1 MGQKNSSRM
10 SARGLL
16 GAAGLLGVAGVG
28 ADGLLVRADGVRVRL
43 LALGGVNALA
53 AGDGECER
61 VCEGMQRVAGRLAVG
76 QSLQLCGSARLLDV
90 RGLAAG
96 ERQLCEQAAA
106 VAELDGRGA
115 LAGAMRRLGGAA
127 EESLLGQAEAACALS
142 VRWVLACPWRGKTVR
157 AGRWGSR
164 GDDMAAADELLLSYV
179 EGIAGELESC
189 GIGARLMGGGEVLDL
204 LCERFSPGFDGLPVS
219 FTHAH
224 LLGADGPGGGGAAAA
239 AVAGAVCR
247 GRVDFSDRSLVRL
260 GGWLE
265 RVQHVSLPPERTW
278 VGWLLHAMQCA
289 APWSVSVHVTATDRL
304 RERSAQKRRYKRMY
318 GVNRGVE
325 GRGRPVDADAAQRER
340 EAGELVEELAA
351 SAGAGIYRMSV
362 YVSVREPAGDARRL
376 DGLCRDLAGELSIAT
391 DARMLAGTF
400 AQRDLWRSM
409 LPLGLDAAGR
419 ARRYVSA
426 NVGDTIAPVG
436 CGCSSPAGIAVGV
449 ALPGRGLQRI
459 DPFDAVHPN
468 HLMLVNGVAGS
479 GKTMASI
486 LLLCRAMAQGASGS
500 IIDRA
505 GHFAFLASLVPGAAS
520 VEIGRGAGAINPW
533 DVPDPGRVE
542 AEKVDYLLALHALLL
557 GEHHLARDS
566 YGLSDLESN
575 LLGIAIGE
583 VYARCAATGE
593 APRELL
599 LAEQLQR
606 RYEVERAEGSV
617 GIAEALRDL
626 AMRLSNYV
634 GDGPY
639 AYLADRPTSIPDGA
653 PLVVFDTR
661 SIPEAKAAAGLLAIC
676 EHVKGRIETGRGIH
690 LSGDGPQHGWA
701 GRSFLVIDEA
711 WHLIERPATGRWF
724 NEFVRRSR
732 HMALWLVAISQQLSD
747 FDCEHGRALLANATM
762 RLFLRQQASELARMR
777 AALGISEQAAEAI
790 AGLSTLRGSYAMAYL
805 ANGDR
810 GEAAVQIAPGASEY
824 WIASSD
830 PARDEP
836 LRQAALRQTGGD
848 AWAALRLLAGGW
860 GQAGDGEVGE

>member
-1 MGQKNSSRM
+1 M
-10 SARGLL
+10 SARGLR
-16 GAAGLLGVAGVG
+16 GVAGVLGVAGIG
-28 ADGLLVRADGVRVRL
+28 ADGMVVRADGVLVRL
-43 LALGGVNALA
+43 LALGSVNALA
-53 AGDGECER
+53 AGEGECER
-61 VCEGMQRVAGRLAVG
+61 LCEGMQRVAGRLAAG
-76 QSLQLCGSARLLDV
+76 QALQLYGSARPLDV
-90 RGLAAG
+90 RGLVAA
-96 ERQLCEQAAA
+96 ERQRSEQAAGA
-106 VAELDGRGA
+106 AEQAGRGE
-115 LAGAMRRLGGAA
+115 LAATMRRLGEAG
-127 EESLLGQAEAACALS
+127 EESLLGQVAAACALS
-142 VRWVLACPWRGKTVR
+142 VRWVLVCPWRGEARRASRRR
-157 AGRWGSR
+157 AG
-164 GDDMAAADELLLSYV
+164 GDDAGEADEGLLGHV

-189 GIGARLMGGGEVLDL
+189 GIAARLMSGGEVLDL
-204 LCERFSPGFDGLPVS
+204 LHERFCPGFDGLPVS
-219 FTHAH
+219 FTYSHVLEEA
-224 LLGADGPGGGGAAAA
+224 GRSGRGGGQAGAL
-239 AVAGAVCR
+239 AGAVC
-247 GRVDFSDRSLVRL
+247 GEPVDFSDRSSVRL
-260 GGWLE
+260 GGCLE
-265 RVQHVSLPPERTW
+265 RVQYVSLPPERTW

-340 EAGELVEELAA
+340 EAGELVDELAA
-351 SAGAGIYRMSV
+351 SAGSGIYRMSV
-362 YVSVREPAGDARRL
+362 YVSVRESAGDARRL
-376 DGLCRDLAGELSIAT
+376 DGLCSDMAGELSIAT
-391 DARMLAGTF
+391 DARTLPGTF
-400 AQRDLWRSM
+400 AQRDLWRST
-409 LPLGLDAAGR
+409 LPLGLDVAGR

-436 CGCSSPAGIAVGV
+436 CGCSSPDGIPVGV

-459 DPFDAVHPN
+459 DPFDVVHPN

-486 LLLCRAMAQGASGS
+486 LLVCRAMAQGATGA

-626 AMRLSNYV
+626 SMRLSNYV

-639 AYLADRPTSIPDGA
+639 SYLADRPTSIPDGA

-661 SIPEAKAAAGLLAIC
+661 SIPEAKAAAGLLAVC
-676 EHVKGRIETGRGIH
+676 EHVKGRIEMGRGIH
-690 LSGDGPQHGWA
+690 LSGDGPAHAWA

-790 AGLSTLRGSYAMAYL
+790 AGLATLRGAYAMAYL

-810 GEAAVQIAPGASEY
+810 GEAAVQIAPGPLEY

-836 LRQAALRQTGGD
+836 LRQAALRETGGD
-848 AWAALRLLAGGW
+848 AWAALELLAGGW
-860 GQAGDGEVGE
+860 GELGSGEAGS